1 MQTRGLVVVLTL
13 TALLIPIAPRAAEV
27 YKSVDA
33 DGNVVFSQQPPK
45 DSKAE
50 VVTPRYAKQPVPAA
64 ATPTPAGGSAAPAAP
79 VVLTAA
85 QKANKQQNCDTA
97 TQQLKD
103 LRSPRA
109 NRLQYVNEKQERSFL
124 TPEQSANRIKDAE
137 DKIKQYC
144 E

>member
-1 MQTRGLVVVLTL
+1 MPGVRGLVLFSL
-13 TALLIPIAPRAAEV
+13 FGLAPALALAPACA
-27 YKSVDA
+27 KTVDRGFFQEQ
-33 DGNVVFSQQPPK
+33 DFQPPK

-50 VVTPRYAKQPVPAA
+50 VVTPRYAKQPAPAA

-124 TPEQSANRIKDAE
+124 TPEQSASRIKDAE